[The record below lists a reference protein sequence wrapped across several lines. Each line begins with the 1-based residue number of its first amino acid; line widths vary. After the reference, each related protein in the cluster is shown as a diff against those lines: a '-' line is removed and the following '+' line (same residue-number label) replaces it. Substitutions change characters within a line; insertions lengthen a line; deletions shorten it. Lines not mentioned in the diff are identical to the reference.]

1 MNVNIRPLRRR
12 SRRDQLLKA
21 ARGIQLPSPSDIH
34 ASKAVRSGAT
44 AVVAA
49 TVASAAVS
57 ALRRRIERTAG
68 DR

>member
-21 ARGIQLPSPSDIH
+21 AREIQLPSLSDIH
-34 ASKAVRSGAT
+34 APKTVRSGAT

-57 ALRRRIERTAG
+57 ALRRRIESTGG

>member
-57 ALRRRIERTAG
+57 ALRRRIESTGG